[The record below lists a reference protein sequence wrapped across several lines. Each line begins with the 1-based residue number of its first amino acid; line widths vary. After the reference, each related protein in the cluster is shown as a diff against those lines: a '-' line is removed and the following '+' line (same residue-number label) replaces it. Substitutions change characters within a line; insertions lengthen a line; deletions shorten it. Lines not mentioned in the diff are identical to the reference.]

1 MCTHQTAY
9 RRQQYQY
16 LSASCVAFTKSVS
29 PLLGS
34 PWTGCG
40 LNCSCCCCFHT
51 YMSPHTV
58 YYLLHISEIMPH
70 MFWDFECFS
79 QSYIFEIHL
88 NFYMELYPLNLLYDI
103 LYFSYNT
110 IFYCW
115 AFMFFSIF
123 VFVFFFHWEHCF
135 SEHPCI
141 TSWVELM
148 GGKVY
153 VSSTFQ
159 GVYYQII
166 FQSNWIHFCSN

>member
-29 PLLGS
+29 PRLGS

-40 LNCSCCCCFHT
+40 LNCSCCCFHT
-51 YMSPHTV
+51 YMSPYTV

-70 MFWDFECFS
+70 MLWDFECFS

-123 VFVFFFHWEHCF
+123 VFVFFPLRALLFWASLYNF
-135 SEHPCI
+135 WSRI
-141 TSWVELM
+141 DGW
-148 GGKVY
+148 
-153 VSSTFQ
+153 
-159 GVYYQII
+159 
-166 FQSNWIHFCSN
+166 